1 MFFGLWHRAVISG
14 NDEDR
19 IVNAANA
26 REHIAH
32 EAFVSGHIDKSAYG
46 TIAEVGISEP
56 EID

>member
-1 MFFGLWHRAVISG
+1 MEAVISG

-46 TIAEVGISEP
+46 TIPEVGISEP